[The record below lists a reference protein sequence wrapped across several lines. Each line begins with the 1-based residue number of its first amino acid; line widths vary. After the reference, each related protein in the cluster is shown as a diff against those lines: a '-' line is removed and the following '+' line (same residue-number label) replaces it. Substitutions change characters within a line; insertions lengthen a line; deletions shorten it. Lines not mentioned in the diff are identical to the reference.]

1 MVPDTLFARPNNR
14 HNHVHHWSLETT
26 NFQFVFKR
34 FFSLLF
40 HWLRCKVTSWWHVQ
54 PVVHVTTRLIWPE
67 LTRSTATAPCFKH
80 KTDES
85 CQTRQFRGSNIDCE
99 NHILWFAP
107 HTCFFPLNIYMS
119 DGYMS
124 RQRDIIIATYRYFF
138 AQEWKKPLNLPVERH
153 TYEKKWPNCE
163 ILNMQILHGVWQ
175 SQMLPDLAVWR
186 LSFRSR
192 ANKYRYIWRILK
204 KNQNMRSELL
214 DVQVLAFDVITS
226 KLRCLNR
233 CDERNFVE
241 WVILL

>member
-1 MVPDTLFARPNNR
+1 
-14 HNHVHHWSLETT
+14 
-26 NFQFVFKR
+26 
-34 FFSLLF
+34 
-40 HWLRCKVTSWWHVQ
+40 
-54 PVVHVTTRLIWPE
+54 
-67 LTRSTATAPCFKH
+67 
-80 KTDES
+80 
-85 CQTRQFRGSNIDCE
+85 
-99 NHILWFAP
+99 
-107 HTCFFPLNIYMS
+107 MS

-124 RQRDIIIATYRYFF
+124 RQRDIIITTYRYFF

-186 LSFRSR
+186 LIFRSR
-192 ANKYRYIWRILK
+192 ANKFRYIWHILK

-233 CDERNFVE
+233 CDGRTKVFWLTLSSSSKRYPLIMFLKRVNAKKGCSHPGRPC
-241 WVILL
+241 LLTS